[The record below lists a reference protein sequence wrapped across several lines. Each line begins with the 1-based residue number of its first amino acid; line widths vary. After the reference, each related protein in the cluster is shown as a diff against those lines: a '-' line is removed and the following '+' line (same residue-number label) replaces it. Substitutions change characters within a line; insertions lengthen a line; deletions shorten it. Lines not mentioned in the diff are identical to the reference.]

1 MKKQLAGAVLVAGI
15 ALVSACAKEFTS
27 EEHLAR
33 AGDFIAEGDYAS
45 AQIELKNA
53 ARKAPQ
59 SAAARYELARLALLQ
74 GDWAAAEKEARR
86 AIELG
91 VAGDVYLYLVRALYM
106 QESYPELV
114 DLTSDL
120 SDMPGGAVLADILGY
135 RALAQVRQRQY
146 REAEATIETSLELA
160 ESVTGLLA
168 RSAYEQQVG
177 SRQTALEVAEQAVAR
192 DPGFALGWMQVGEM
206 KQLQGDLEGAREAYD
221 RAVDALSF
229 VSLANARRAFIAA
242 RLGDTAQA
250 EADIAALQGTI
261 YREHPDVTFAAGYL
275 AYLQARYNDAAMLF
289 TQSLAGG
296 TVQPVVALYLASS
309 FVQSGKMEQARQVV
323 NQLYR
328 AIPNSIE
335 LNRLMATIEIEQQ
348 NFDAARE
355 RIAALPDA
363 GESDEVALGMLGTMA
378 LVEGDTDAAVAYFEK
393 LVALSPED
401 EDARNMLQRAMTMRG
416 DLIGEM
422 SGVADGGISEDDFG
436 RALLSAASAYKQGR
450 VDEALAI
457 AHGLQQQFPGRVDP
471 LNLLAAIYI
480 ASGDLDKGKEYFGK
494 ALALDP
500 ENPSATRSM
509 AKIYL
514 ANGEE
519 ERALRMMDDY
529 VKNHPADSAATGI
542 LANAIAVTLDYP
554 EAERRLTQ
562 LLQGVDDNLQ
572 ARAYLARLHFD
583 NGKFE
588 QVLYVTEN
596 LSPEAIKAQPS
607 LIELRGKS
615 LVNLG
620 RLAEAGG
627 TWERW
632 LTVFPDSVLANY
644 YNGLYLDSL
653 GKGDEAM
660 QYLEKSRSLNPNYLP
675 VRLRL
680 VREYAVR
687 GDRDRALRELR
698 QLQSELS
705 TERAEVWL
713 AEGWLQVQLGDYAAA
728 ASALDK
734 SLALEP
740 SPDAAVLQFVTLN
753 TLGKPE
759 EALAALERS
768 LKAFPQN
775 ETMLSMLART
785 YLEKGDDARAIALYK
800 RVLTVNPGSVE
811 ALNNLAWVLQDADL
825 EQAVTYAKLALEVAP
840 DDPQLLDTVKVL
852 RDKGG
857 RF

>member
-1 MKKQLAGAVLVAGI
+1 MKKQLASAVLAAGLV
-15 ALVSACAKEFTS
+15 LVSACAKEFTS

-33 AGDFIAEGDYAS
+33 AGEFMAEGDYAS

-53 ARKAPQ
+53 ALKDPQ
-59 SAAARYELARLALLQ
+59 SAAARYELAHLALLQ

-91 VAGDVYLYLVRALYM
+91 VAGEVYLHLARALYM
-106 QESYPELV
+106 QESYQALLEFT
-114 DLTSDL
+114 DDL
-120 SDMPGGAVLADILGY
+120 SEMPGGAVRADILGY
-135 RALAQVRQRQY
+135 RALAQVRLRQY
-146 REAEATIETSLELA
+146 RDAEATIQAALELA
-160 ESVTGLLA
+160 DSVTALLA

-177 SRQTALEVAEQAVAR
+177 SRETALELAEQAVAQ
-192 DPGFALGWMQVGEM
+192 DPAFALGWMQVGEM
-206 KQLQGDLEGAREAYD
+206 KQLQGDLKGARAAYD
-221 RAVDALSF
+221 RAVEAQSY
-229 VSLANARRAFIAA
+229 VSLASARRAFIAA
-242 RLGDTAQA
+242 RVGDTAQA
-250 EADIAALQGTI
+250 EADIGAFEGTM
-261 YREHPDVTFAAGYL
+261 YREHPEVTFAAGYL
-275 AYLQARYNDAAMLF
+275 AYLQGRYDDAAMLF

-296 TVQPVVALYLASS
+296 EVQPVAALYLASS
-309 FVQSGKMEQARQVV
+309 FVQTGKMEQARQVV

-378 LVEGDTDAAVAYFEK
+378 MVEGDTDAAVAYFEK
-393 LVALSPED
+393 LVALSPDD

-422 SGVADGGISEDDFG
+422 SGMADGGISEDDYG
-436 RALLSAASAYKQGR
+436 KALLSAASAYKQGR
-450 VDEALAI
+450 VEESLAI
-457 AHGLQQQFPGRVDP
+457 AHGLQQQFPDKVDP

-480 ASGDLDKGKEYFGK
+480 ASGELDKGRDYFSK

-519 ERALRMMDDY
+519 ERALRMMEEY
-529 VKNHPADSAATGI
+529 VKNHPADRAATGI

-562 LLQGVDDNLQ
+562 LLQGVNDNVQ

-596 LSPEAIKAQPS
+596 LSPEAIQAQPT

-632 LTVFPDSVLANY
+632 LNVFPESVLANY
-644 YNGLYLDSL
+644 YQGLYLDSV

-660 QYLEKSRSLNPNYLP
+660 EYLEKSRSLNPNYLP

-680 VREYAVR
+680 IREYAVR

-705 TERAEVWL
+705 SERAEVWL
-713 AEGWLQVQLGDYAAA
+713 ADGWLQVQLGDYAAA
-728 ASALDK
+728 ASALEK

-740 SPDAAVLQFVTLN
+740 TPDAVILQFVTLN
-753 TLGKPE
+753 TLGRPD
-759 EALAALERS
+759 EALETLEAW
-768 LKAFPQN
+768 LKTFPQN

-785 YLEKGDDARAIALYK
+785 YLEKGDNGRAISLYK
-800 RVLTVNPGSVE
+800 RMLAVNPDSVE
-811 ALNNLAWVLQDADL
+811 ALNNLAWAMQDADL
-825 EQAVTYAKLALEVAP
+825 EQAVTYAKLALEIAP
-840 DDPQLLDTVKVL
+840 DDPRLLDTVKVL
-852 RDKGG
+852 RGKGG